1 MTQEEIR
8 QHIKTILHSEL
19 LISLATSNRDT
30 PWACVLEFVC
40 DEEFNIYWKSLDTTR
55 HSHNVAA
62 NPHAA
67 ATIILPLTAEQRG
80 IGLQI
85 GGAVSRVEESRYS
98 ELEAKLDIKRVKRL
112 SKEMKKIEAPRH
124 WYKLTP
130 TEIYLLHEPLLGYE
144 RVRWQPAG
152 NKTSTVHK

>member
-19 LISLATSNRDT
+19 LMSLATSSRDK

-40 DEEFNIYWKSLDTTR
+40 DEECNIYWKSLDTTR

-67 ATIILPLTAEQRG
+67 ATITLPLTPEQRG
-80 IGLQI
+80 IGVQI
-85 GGAVSRVEESRYS
+85 GGVVSTVEENRYP

-112 SKEMKKIEAPRH
+112 SKKEKKMEAPRR

-130 TEIYLLHEPLLGYE
+130 TELYLLHEPLLGYE
-144 RVRWQPAG
+144 RVRM
-152 NKTSTVHK
+152 V